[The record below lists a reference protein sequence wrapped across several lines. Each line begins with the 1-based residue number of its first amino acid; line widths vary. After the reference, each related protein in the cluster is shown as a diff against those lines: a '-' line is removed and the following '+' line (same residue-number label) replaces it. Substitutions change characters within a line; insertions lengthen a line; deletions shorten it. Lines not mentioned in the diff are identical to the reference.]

1 MSFPPQG
8 SGSGGG
14 GGDPFFLGWF
24 TDPTELVTTY
34 PTASDGDYANVV
46 STGTIWVWDIDT
58 LLWVDSHINAYTDG
72 DMLKSVYDTDDT
84 GVVDDSQRLGGQLPA
99 YYLPAASAP
108 VAGAGLTDAAHT
120 FNVNVDGTTIE
131 INGSDQLHVINSGAG
146 DVTGPAS
153 AVVGNISTFASTDGK
168 SIQDSGVAITSLVES
183 LDDLSDVYILT
194 PSEDD
199 VMRFSTTL
207 NMWTN
212 EQLEYG
218 DVYAPEDG
226 VTSTAIAKFS
236 GTSGQYI
243 IGTDILITSTNNM
256 NLNQHTIYNGT
267 IDGGNLDP

>member
-1 MSFPPQG
+1 
-8 SGSGGG
+8 
-14 GGDPFFLGWF
+14 
-24 TDPTELVTTY
+24 
-34 PTASDGDYANVV
+34 
-46 STGTIWVWDIDT
+46 
-58 LLWVDSHINAYTDG
+58 
-72 DMLKSVYDTDDT
+72 MLKSVYDVDDT

-99 YYLPAASAP
+99 YYLAASAVP
-108 VAGAGLTDAAHT
+108 VAGAGLTDAVHT

-131 INGSDQLHVINSGAG
+131 INGSDQLHVIGGGGSG

-153 AVVGNISTFASTDGK
+153 ATVDNISTFASTDGK
-168 SIQDSGVAITSLVES
+168 SIQDSGISINSLVSS

-194 PSEDD
+194 PAEDD

-212 EQLEYG
+212 EQLDYG
-218 DVYAPEDG
+218 DVYAPDDG
-226 VTSTAIAKFS
+226 VTSTSITKFS

-243 IGTDILITSTNNM
+243 MGTDILINSSNNM

>member
-46 STGTIWVWDIDT
+46 STGTIWVWDIDA
-58 LLWVDSHINAYTDG
+58 LLWADSHISAYADG

-99 YYLPAASAP
+99 YYLPSASVP

-168 SIQDSGVAITSLVES
+168 SIQDSGKPISGLVES

-199 VMRFSTTL
+199 VMKFSTTL

-218 DVYAPEDG
+218 DVYGPDG
-226 VTSTAIAKFS
+226 TVTARSIVAFTNT
-236 GTSGQYI
+236 GGRDI
-243 IGTDILITSTNNM
+243 IGTDILINSSNNM
-256 NLNQHTIYNGT
+256 NLNQHTIYNGI